1 MPRHCSSYFDVDPS
15 QNQVAIIKTSYI
27 FIRLVDFNMLALLTL
42 SCLLATAAAFAPS
55 RNLLRPSKPAMS
67 MSVFD
72 RATEQWAETYPF
84 PYNKGW
90 GPTTKAER
98 WNGRH
103 AMFGW
108 VALIAT
114 GYAKSHG
121 LIPNADALLDMKEWG
136 TLAYVYGG
144 SITNERAVIIVAHL
158 HFLLWSVCAAI
169 APLSSQDKL
178 YLEPGEEHEPA
189 AGLIPKAVPGLTAS
203 AELINGRLAM
213 LGLVVLVLTS
223 IANQTPVL
231 DVINNGL
238 GGLLL

>member
-1 MPRHCSSYFDVDPS
+1 MIALFLISLLYLST
-15 QNQVAIIKTSYI
+15 QVAA
-27 FIRLVDFNMLALLTL
+27 LVPSRALLKPR
-42 SCLLATAAAFAPS
+42 AFTTV
-55 RNLLRPSKPAMS
+55 S

-72 RATEQWAETYPF
+72 KGVKDWAETYPF
-84 PYNKGW
+84 AYKMGW

-114 GYAKSHG
+114 GYAKGHG
-121 LIPNADALLDMKEWG
+121 LFPNAESLLDLKEWG

-144 SITNERAVIIVAHL
+144 SISNERAVIIVAHL
-158 HFLLWSVCAAI
+158 HLLLFSVCAAV
-169 APLSSQDKL
+169 APLSFQDKL
-178 YLEPGEEHEPA
+178 YLEEGETAEPA
-189 AGLIPKAVPGLTAS
+189 AGLIPKVVPGLTKE
-203 AELINGRLAM
+203 AEILNGRLAM
-213 LGLVVLVLTS
+213 LGLLALVMTS
-223 IANQTPVL
+223 AVNQAPVL